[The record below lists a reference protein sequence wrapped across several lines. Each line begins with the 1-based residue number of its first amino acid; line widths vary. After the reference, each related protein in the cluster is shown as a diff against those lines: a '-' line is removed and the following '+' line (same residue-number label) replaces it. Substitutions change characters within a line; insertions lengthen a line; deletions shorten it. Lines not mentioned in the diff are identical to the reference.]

1 MTKVNRFFDISPKKH
16 SLTREALLCHS
27 KLFNHVGLKNKFSED
42 QLLTKDKKNK
52 LSQKHN
58 HNIYGG
64 LWRGKITRRQ
74 SVDTGDY
81 LSVLLLC

>member
-1 MTKVNRFFDISPKKH
+1 MQTVKIGKLNGISAVKNNQTGFRKKINGI
-16 SLTREALLCHS
+16 R
-27 KLFNHVGLKNKFSED
+27 KLFNHVGLKHKFSED

-64 LWRGKITRRQ
+64 LWRGK
-74 SVDTGDY
+74 
-81 LSVLLLC
+81 LLEGNRS